1 MSELKVDELSKED
14 LATIIKLMDSGM
26 SLDDAMVNLIPE
38 ERKDVVLGLHS
49 LFCKMNHNDMSGCN
63 FYNEENWDDPA
74 HKYWFNIVDR
84 ILRAYDPE
92 CEILPDVLPFL
103 WRIEKIKKEV
113 EKEVAVGGIQL
124 FDYLLKA
131 SF

>member
-14 LATIIKLMDSGM
+14 LATIIKLMDSGK
-26 SLDDAMVNLIPE
+26 SLAEAIGNLVPE
-38 ERKDVVLGLHS
+38 ERKDTVLAIHS
-49 LFCKMNHNDMSGCN
+49 LFCKMNHNDIDGCN
-63 FYNEENWDDPA
+63 FYNETEWDDPA

-92 CEILPDVLPFL
+92 CDILPDIIPYL
-103 WRIEKIKKEV
+103 WRIEAIKKEV